1 MEQEESGFSLPQ
13 PVNPGFHVQ
22 PQVLQSQVHKVSQQH
37 HGNAQANRDDEM
49 LKVLQNPNAI
59 TELMVKQ
66 QRQSQLP
73 TKDIP
78 VFKGDAL
85 QYKSFIRTF
94 EHSIEQKTDNEKDK
108 LYFLE
113 QFTAEEPQE
122 LVRSCAHM
130 SASKGYSKAK
140 KLL

>member
-1 MEQEESGFSLPQ
+1 MFNHKCCNPKYIRSLNNITVTLKPT
-13 PVNPGFHVQ
+13 
-22 PQVLQSQVHKVSQQH
+22 
-37 HGNAQANRDDEM
+37 DDEM
-49 LKVLQNPNAI
+49 LKVLQNQNAI
-59 TELMVKQ
+59 TELLVKQ